1 MESLGGIRRL
11 VPPGSTVLLKPNL
24 VVEKPNSSGA
34 TTSPVV
40 VDAVL
45 EQLARVPL
53 REIIIGE
60 SAAVSHST
68 MEAYRVSGIAEVAR
82 KRGVRLV
89 DFKKDRQVELSVPR
103 GRSIAAVQ
111 VAETVLKADFL
122 INLPILKVHSQ
133 TRVTAG
139 LKNLKGCI
147 SDAEK
152 KRFHRLD
159 LEQCIADLNTVIK
172 SDLVIVDATLCSLAW
187 EEGGD
192 PVRLDT
198 VIAGTN
204 VLAVDSFAATLLGY
218 NPEEI
223 RHFLLA
229 EEHGLGSTRREAI
242 ELENL
247 SPLEKVRAKR
257 EPVPKGRFSRKIP
270 GLKLVED
277 GACTPCLGALY
288 TALQRLAKEGKKVK
302 LTVALGQKVAA
313 SHAGEAGPDWWG
325 IGKCGCRLTGEE
337 RGVQGCP
344 PGALEIYR
352 ALKEISGRQP

>member
-1 MESLGGIRRL
+1 M
-11 VPPGSTVLLKPNL
+11 PPGSTVLLKPNL

-198 VIAGTN
+198 VIAGYQRAGGGQFRRHPAG
-204 VLAVDSFAATLLGY
+204 LQPGRDSPFPAGRRT
-218 NPEEI
+218 
-223 RHFLLA
+223 RS
-229 EEHGLGSTRREAI
+229 GL
-242 ELENL
+242 N
-247 SPLEKVRAKR
+247 
-257 EPVPKGRFSRKIP
+257 
-270 GLKLVED
+270 
-277 GACTPCLGALY
+277 
-288 TALQRLAKEGKKVK
+288 
-302 LTVALGQKVAA
+302 
-313 SHAGEAGPDWWG
+313 
-325 IGKCGCRLTGEE
+325 
-337 RGVQGCP
+337 
-344 PGALEIYR
+344 
-352 ALKEISGRQP
+352 

>member
-1 MESLGGIRRL
+1 M
-11 VPPGSTVLLKPNL
+11 
-24 VVEKPNSSGA
+24 
-34 TTSPVV
+34 
-40 VDAVL
+40 

-257 EPVPKGRFSRKIP
+257 EPVPKGRFSRK
-270 GLKLVED
+270 
-277 GACTPCLGALY
+277 
-288 TALQRLAKEGKKVK
+288 
-302 LTVALGQKVAA
+302 
-313 SHAGEAGPDWWG
+313 
-325 IGKCGCRLTGEE
+325 
-337 RGVQGCP
+337 
-344 PGALEIYR
+344 YR
-352 ALKEISGRQP
+352 A